1 MTSHQTSG
9 VSLKQELCSCQ
20 AMLPS
25 TPPGA
30 FFVLVVEKHYPS
42 SSLTVAG
49 SVWVHPPGIDKPKG
63 DTAHPPHTDLITGL
77 ETPLHSCLDF

>member
-1 MTSHQTSG
+1 MPSHQSSG
-9 VSLKQELCSCQ
+9 VSLRQELCSCQ

-25 TPPGA
+25 TPPGS
-30 FFVLVVEKHYPS
+30 FLVLVVEKHCPS
-42 SSLTVAG
+42 SSLTMAG
-49 SVWVHPPGIDKPKG
+49 PMRVRPPDADKPKG